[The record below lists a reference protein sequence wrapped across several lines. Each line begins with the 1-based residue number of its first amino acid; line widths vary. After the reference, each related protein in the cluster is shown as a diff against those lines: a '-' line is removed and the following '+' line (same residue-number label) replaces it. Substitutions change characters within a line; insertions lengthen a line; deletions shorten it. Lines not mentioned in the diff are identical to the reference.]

1 MQNSP
6 IQTTPTADLY
16 DLSMLEEMDDTEY
29 LLDMLT
35 TLLHEAPK
43 DIKEMQLA
51 LVAGKIDIVCKQAHK
66 LKSSAGI
73 IQAEKLIALLE
84 DIEAIGKKGA
94 NGNEL
99 ISLIENAAQQYNCIE
114 KALQIYVNEL
124 K

>member
-6 IQTTPTADLY
+6 IQTNPTADLY

-35 TLLHEAPK
+35 TLLHEAPT

-66 LKSSAGI
+66 LKNSAGI

>member
-6 IQTTPTADLY
+6 IQTNPTADLY

-84 DIEAIGKKGA
+84 DIEAIGKKDA

-99 ISLIENAAQQYNCIE
+99 ISHIENAAQQYNRIE

>member
-84 DIEAIGKKGA
+84 DIEAMGKKGA

>member
-6 IQTTPTADLY
+6 IQTNPTADLY

-73 IQAEKLIALLE
+73 IQAEKLITLLE

-99 ISLIENAAQQYNCIE
+99 ISLIENAAQQYNRIE
-114 KALQIYVNEL
+114 NALKIYVNEL

>member
-84 DIEAIGKKGA
+84 DIEAIGKKDA

-99 ISLIENAAQQYNCIE
+99 ISLIENAAQQYNRIE

>member
-6 IQTTPTADLY
+6 IQTNPTADLY

>member
-29 LLDMLT
+29 LLDMLI

-84 DIEAIGKKGA
+84 DIEAIGKKDA

-99 ISLIENAAQQYNCIE
+99 ISLIENAAQQYNRIE